1 MRIAREKREKRK
13 RARAPE
19 EKQGG
24 ERKGS
29 DRKVSRI
36 CKLDQEHRDDHM
48 PDFCRQQLSS
58 GKPVTSTREKLT
70 GSSPANRRGIRKKRQ
85 ESGGGMRGFAPAMT
99 HGEI

>member
-48 PDFCRQQLSS
+48 PDFCGQQSGKQAGNQEETARKRRRDAGFRPCYDTWRKLVHGRNIRQLSI
-58 GKPVTSTREKLT
+58 K
-70 GSSPANRRGIRKKRQ
+70 
-85 ESGGGMRGFAPAMT
+85 
-99 HGEI
+99 